1 MYLYSKVSASFLY
14 WYLAA
19 LVCWRWLVERAVK
32 QHHSGCGYQPT
43 TQPEPATPS
52 GNRLPIHPK
61 EASLSG
67 RDPPLQGAPRLGEE
81 WARACCQ
88 RRQTAL
94 DVKPHHIQRQIG
106 ACVTLS
112 LAAPRCSLAQAPRRR
127 CPFLQRLFTRQAGG
141 VRAVAAARQSQGQ
154 CRARQSERQSR
165 PSLGGWRGGGQ
176 CAGEGPCRAATP
188 PRRTLGRIRA
198 AAATGTRGRPQPAPS
213 SLSLQPFPASAPRP
227 TSLAAR
233 CVGLAWSGS
242 LWCARDG
249 T

>member
-1 MYLYSKVSASFLY
+1 M
-14 WYLAA
+14 
-19 LVCWRWLVERAVK
+19 K
-32 QHHSGCGYQPT
+32 QHHSGRGYQPT

-67 RDPPLQGAPRLGEE
+67 RDPPLQGGPRLGEE

-94 DVKPHHIQRQIG
+94 DVKRVKPHHIHRQIG

-127 CPFLQRLFTRQAGG
+127 CPFLQRLFPRQAGG

-165 PSLGGWRGGGQ
+165 PSLGGWREVVSARGKDH
-176 CAGEGPCRAATP
+176 AAPQP
-188 PRRTLGRIRA
+188 PRGARSGEFAPR
-198 AAATGTRGRPQPAPS
+198 RPQARVAGR
-213 SLSLQPFPASAPRP
+213 SLRPRLSRCSRFLRARRGQHRWLPGAS
-227 TSLAAR
+227 
-233 CVGLAWSGS
+233 GLPGGS